1 MAMVYRDGRVF
12 RLKSGIT
19 FDQYLT
25 KFPDAVEIGAILS
38 TEELEEMAS
47 DGVAETVDGCNGIEP
62 DGCCEH
68 GFPS

>member
-1 MAMVYRDGRVF
+1 MATVYSGGRVF
-12 RLKSGIT
+12 RLKPGIT
-19 FDQYLT
+19 FDQYLA
-25 KFPDAVEIGAILS
+25 KFPDAVEVGDIPS
-38 TEELEEMAS
+38 MEELEEMAS